1 MDGLWKRIIHSA
13 PVVRLAARTIEL
25 YVRFV
30 YATSPWVTLGA
41 EYPAQ
46 LRSEGKSYIIAFWH
60 GRLLLM
66 PPARTFDAPLHVLI
80 SHHRD
85 GELIARA
92 MRPFGLEAI
101 RGSTAKDGRRKG
113 GTAALR
119 TILQALKHGG
129 IVAISPDGP
138 RGPRMRAST
147 GIAAAARLAKV
158 PVIPLGYGVAR
169 RKVMS
174 SWDRFI
180 VPFPFNRG
188 VYIWGDPIDVY
199 SDSSETVEQAALRI
213 ETALNAVCAEA
224 DRYCGQTPIDPA
236 PAVAGDQGE
245 NRG

>member
-1 MDGLWKRIIHSA
+1 MDGLWKRILRSA
-13 PVVRLAARTIEL
+13 PVVRFVARIIAL

-30 YATSPWVTLGA
+30 HATSPWTTLGA
-41 EYPAQ
+41 EHPARFTAEDQ
-46 LRSEGKSYIIAFWH
+46 PYIIAFWH

-66 PPARTFDAPLHVLI
+66 PPAWTYNHPLYVLI

-92 MRPFGLEAI
+92 MGPFGLGTI
-101 RGSTAKDGRRKG
+101 RGSTAKSGREKG
-113 GTAALR
+113 GAAALR
-119 TILQALKHGG
+119 VILQTLKQGD
-129 IVAISPDGP
+129 IVAITPDGP
-138 RGPRMRAST
+138 RGPRMRASS

-199 SDSSETVEQAALRI
+199 SDPSESLEQAALRI
-213 ETALNAVCAEA
+213 ETALNNVCAA
-224 DRYCGQTPIDPA
+224 SDRYCGQTPIEPA
-236 PAVAGDQGE
+236 PAATAGQAE
-245 NRG
+245 SRG